1 MMSDLVLTLLKGEL
15 NPPVS
20 LEIKLFPW
28 VY

>member
-1 MMSDLVLTLLKGEL
+1 MMSDLVLTLFKGEL